1 MVIVQ
6 PLQEQQDLL
15 VANAAADPAVYRNCL
30 QYILTNI
37 DILIGNMPIAMSS
50 KRSYT
55 QHAKTFLRFLYQEGG
70 VKRETFSRY
79 KNYLRGLDLA
89 ANSKKI
95 KMEVARLLLIAAYE
109 AGYMPINIT
118 KNVKPFQVA
127 NGHMKEGLNAEEV
140 KRLLDCINRYPDAAH
155 RSRYMAIAICLC
167 TLGIR
172 QDTLTRL
179 RPEDV
184 DIAKGTI
191 ALTDKGKEGRR
202 VLPLPDVARLAFNE
216 YEANWQNGKRHN
228 IYWYFYANTNKSYN
242 TDNGKLHAKSI
253 GAMFTINPNFF
264 AMADIAKGKTVHGIR
279 HFVVTSLYEAFGDIL
294 QVCAWTGHSVGMV
307 QRYVDTYLT
316 RSQQQTAKKEMDNII
331 GNITNYQNE
340 V

>member
-1 MVIVQ
+1 METKGVLHSGLRYNN
-6 PLQEQQDLL
+6 PLPRD
-15 VANAAADPAVYRNCL
+15 
-30 QYILTNI
+30 
-37 DILIGNMPIAMSS
+37 GNP
-50 KRSYT
+50 
-55 QHAKTFLRFLYQEGG
+55 GG
-70 VKRETFSRY
+70 F
-79 KNYLRGLDLA
+79 
-89 ANSKKI
+89 
-95 KMEVARLLLIAAYE
+95 
-109 AGYMPINIT
+109 
-118 KNVKPFQVA
+118 
-127 NGHMKEGLNAEEV
+127 
-140 KRLLDCINRYPDAAH
+140 YP
-155 RSRYMAIAICLC
+155 
-167 TLGIR
+167 
-172 QDTLTRL
+172 
-179 RPEDV
+179 
-184 DIAKGTI
+184 GTI